1 MRPILLPTAFL
12 FLFGVFNSA
21 SGVDIV
27 KVEEDWSLE
36 VGEPNLAVNAPQVSL
51 VMSPHNHLESQFF
64 MFLLNY
70 RTLPGYAPGGCQVQ
84 SWLGSQVEDYRN
96 GTNTNP
102 LETVSEVVSW
112 TQVMSVGSNGV
123 VSFEVK
129 NGTSASWGGF
139 GGQGLLK
146 TSVWTGQSNLNSYQP
161 QISLNQSGIG
171 FAGNRVASLTIQ
183 RIAWHMSDG
192 QVYTLT
198 APIDI
203 DSDLDPWE

>member
-1 MRPILLPTAFL
+1 MRTFVMPLIITLLLGL
-12 FLFGVFNSA
+12 FNVA
-21 SGVDIV
+21 SGVDII
-27 KVEEDWSLE
+27 KIEEDWSLE

-51 VMSPHNHLESQFF
+51 VMSPYEDLDSHFF
-64 MFLLNY
+64 MFLVNY
-70 RTLPGYAPGGCQVQ
+70 RTHPGYIAGGCQVQ
-84 SWLGSQVEDYRN
+84 CWLADAVEEYRN
-96 GTNTNP
+96 GTNTSP
-102 LETVSEVVSW
+102 LETTSETVSW
-112 TQVMSVGSNGV
+112 TQVMCVSNTGV

-129 NGTSASWGGF
+129 NGTSSSWGGF

-146 TSVWTGQSNLNSYQP
+146 TSVATGQSNLNSYRP
-161 QISLNQSGIG
+161 QISLLQSGIG
-171 FAGNRVASLTIQ
+171 YAGNRVASLTIQ